1 MKPAGI
7 IALVVLAVVSLST
20 AESQE
25 RATTTNFYYARPSDV
40 TIVVNVVGF
49 VQRPGRY
56 EIASTIDL
64 INLLSLAGGPT
75 PDGTL
80 GDVTI
85 TRMFAEKDRVRRQ
98 QVQVDLEDGA
108 EVRTED
114 LVLSPGDV
122 IAVNRSSWSTVR
134 DVFGVVGYVAI
145 LTTAITQVI
154 LISR

>member
-1 MKPAGI
+1 MKSAGI
-7 IALVVLAVVSLST
+7 LAFIVLAVISLST
-20 AESQE
+20 AEAQE

-85 TRMFAEKDRVRRQ
+85 TRILAEKDRVRRREIGM
-98 QVQVDLEDGA
+98 DLEDGA

-122 IAVNRSSWSTVR
+122 ITVNRSSWSTVR

-154 LISR
+154 SLSK